1 MKTKFYIAYGS
12 NLNVEQMKQRCPQS
26 KIVGTSVIKD
36 YELLFKGSRSGAYL
50 TIEKQKGAEVPVA
63 VWAVTTS
70 DETALDFY
78 EGYPA
83 FYYKKP
89 LTLSVK
95 VYNGKAIKIVDA
107 FVYIM
112 HEERKI
118 DIPSKFYVKT
128 CLEGYRYFGF
138 DERYLKEAYSKSVEE
153 AMKCTARR

>member
-26 KIVGTSVIKD
+26 KIVGTSVIND

-63 VWAVTTS
+63 VWEVTKA

-78 EGYPA
+78 EGYPT

-89 LTLSVK
+89 LALTVK
-95 VYNGKAIKIVDA
+95 AYNSKATRAIDA
-107 FVYIM
+107 FVYVM

-128 CLEGYRYFGF
+128 CLDGYRHFGF
-138 DERYLKEAYSKSVEE
+138 DASFLKAAYSKSVEE
-153 AMKCTARR
+153 VIKCTIRR